1 VRRIDG
7 SEIDLVATGTW
18 TSPATGTTWPS
29 GWRLAI
35 ASIGLAATI
44 DPEIPDQELDTRES
58 TGVVYWEGAS
68 SVRGSLAGRPI
79 AGQAYVELTG
89 YAR

>member
-1 VRRIDG
+1 MASSFSTG
-7 SEIDLVATGTW
+7 SSVLSCWI
-18 TSPATGTTWPS
+18 SCITTWPS